1 MAQVSFPKEPIG
13 SGYQPGSQNG
23 NLTPADLEEIREYQK
38 VISFRDTIVSGKHP
52 RIKVAA
58 KTPTPAQAQA
68 QAQVSSASLATERV
82 ASSTSSSFGQPQAPQ
97 NAHAPNINSHQ
108 VDNLNSFKVN
118 SQQPAVAAVAAGAA
132 GAASASNVHG
142 LPNASSTHTSIP
154 GVSTPFDH
162 KRVAQTV
169 DAKARYFQRQRQ
181 KIEQEIADQMKLR
194 SALHSPSEHIDLDLA
209 DVLAKAL
216 TVVQY
221 TAPIPADIPN
231 PTVVSDSGD
240 SPDDNTFYSSSF
252 ETPTSHASPR
262 VQNVTTSQDVPVQN
276 IVTPQRAPHAAPVA
290 KPLPRYVSRSSVY
303 ALTSPYQQHS
313 SQNEQPIQ
321 TTSSSSRHLPPSAS
335 IPSKPTR
342 GPESSLDARFHQ
354 YRSVEPQV
362 ISSDSGPASRSDNG
376 NTDSDQPG
384 DYRPRLPGLLP
395 APALMQQS
403 QGPLVRAH
411 DLSPYAPQPAHISS
425 LATAR
430 IPPTSDPEI
439 TVLPG
444 TLTKVAALRQGH
456 GALTSPES
464 SPQGE
469 KRSKKKNN
477 KKNKRKAEPRV
488 SDVPGSPC
496 IKPEPRSPSPV
507 SAPQFI
513 RPQKRLRSDSRQQPE
528 LVYDE
533 PRIQRP
539 VSVTR
544 REPFT
549 STHAPVD
556 RAPYE
561 FERVDDPYSRQL
573 PQSVAPVSQRLER
586 TLYEERR
593 PDGAPVQYIERVRS
607 PYDYAG
613 PYSAVESRPLRSA
626 SYSLNPQYRELSAYP
641 RDGRTSVRP
650 YADRARSRSPI
661 IIERRSPAMAP
672 PAPPSRIIVD
682 QFGREYMEPPRTST
696 VSRHSVVPAPR
707 PVEREIIYERVP
719 ARVPSRMA
727 RDAFEEDG
735 VVYRRTS
742 PMYAPR
748 RVITQPEYGVDYRS
762 YRERDYPM
770 LPTGV
775 PPSQDFAPV
784 RGAIGGR
791 GLEDISRDYL
801 PRATTVRPAEAVP
814 YFHRHGTIQPD
825 LPPRHYAASVHPE
838 VRRDVMPPVAREFS
852 VRPVEHD
859 AHRREYSARPV
870 DRLYNRPLH
879 VDEEVSF
886 IERPQ
891 AGQPEIIYAE
901 GSRRQPY
908 Q

>member
-1 MAQVSFPKEPIG
+1 MAQVSFPKEPVAKG
-13 SGYQPGSQNG
+13 SGYQPDGQNG
-23 NLTPADLEEIREYQK
+23 SLTPADLEEIREYQK

-58 KTPTPAQAQA
+58 KPATPAQQA
-68 QAQVSSASLATERV
+68 QDTSASLATERV
-82 ASSTSSSFGQPQAPQ
+82 ASSLSSSSFTQPQVPQ
-97 NAHAPNINSHQ
+97 NAYAPNVNSRQ
-108 VDNLNSFKVN
+108 VDNFNSFKVN
-118 SQQPAVAAVAAGAA
+118 SQQSAVAAIAAGAS
-132 GAASASNVHG
+132 SASNVHG
-142 LPNASSTHTSIP
+142 VPSASSTHTIIP

-162 KRVAQTV
+162 KTDTRNV

-181 KIEQEIADQMKLR
+181 NIEQEIADQMKLR
-194 SALHSPSEHIDLDLA
+194 SALHSPSENIDLDLA

-221 TAPIPADIPN
+221 TASIPTDIPN
-231 PTVVSDSGD
+231 APAVSDSGD
-240 SPDDNTFYSSSF
+240 SPDDNTFYSSSL
-252 ETPTSHASPR
+252 ETPRSRASPR
-262 VQNVTTSQDVPVQN
+262 VQDVTTSQDVTVQN
-276 IVTPQRAPHAAPVA
+276 IVTPQRGPLAATIV
-290 KPLPRYVSRSSVY
+290 KPLPRYVSRLPVDT
-303 ALTSPYQQHS
+303 LTPSYQQHS
-313 SQNEQPIQ
+313 SQSEQAIQ
-321 TTSSSSRHLPPSAS
+321 TASSSRHLPPSAS
-335 IPSKPTR
+335 IPSKPIQ
-342 GPESSLDARFHQ
+342 GPEPLLAPQFHQ
-354 YRSVEPQV
+354 YRSVEPQM

-384 DYRPRLPGLLP
+384 DYRPRLLGLLP

-444 TLTKVAALRQGH
+444 APAQVTALRQGR

-469 KRSKKKNN
+469 RRNKKKN
-477 KKNKRKAEPRV
+477 KKNKRKAAEPRV
-488 SDVPGSPC
+488 SDVSVSPY

-528 LVYDE
+528 LAYDE

-539 VSVTR
+539 VSVLR

-549 STHAPVD
+549 TTHAPID
-556 RAPYE
+556 RAPHE

-573 PQSVAPVSQRLER
+573 RQSVAPASQRLER
-586 TLYEERR
+586 TIYEERR
-593 PDGAPVQYIERVRS
+593 SDGAPVQYIERVRS
-607 PYDYAG
+607 PYDYAA
-613 PYSAVESRPLRSA
+613 PYSVVESRPLRSA

-650 YADRARSRSPI
+650 YADRARSRSPV

-682 QFGREYMEPPRTST
+682 QFGREYMEPPRAST
-696 VSRHSVVPAPR
+696 ASHHSVVPAPR
-707 PVEREIIYERVP
+707 PAEREIMYERIP

-727 RDAFEEDG
+727 RDAFEEDR
-735 VVYRRTS
+735 VVYQRTS
-742 PMYAPR
+742 PTYAPR

-770 LPTGV
+770 QPIGAPL
-775 PPSQDFAPV
+775 SQELAPV

-791 GLEDISRDYL
+791 ALEDMPRDYI

-814 YFHRHGTIQPD
+814 YYHRHDTIRPD

-838 VRRDVMPPVAREFS
+838 VRRDAMPPVAREFS

-859 AHRREYSARPV
+859 APRREYSVRPV

-879 VDEEVSF
+879 VDEDVPF

-891 AGQPEIIYAE
+891 AGQPEIIYTE
-901 GSRRQPY
+901 SSRRQPY
-908 Q
+908 